1 MGIEQKQS
9 KAMASI
15 QRSKWAKWA
24 PIVVLVL
31 GLLILLLMAKGIAVL
46 AADRIVYSIP
56 ILGGIARSLELAEF
70 LNLLLFS
77 VLGMGIGLGVH
88 LIPVPDQ
95 ERVGRSVLMVLIPI
109 LFLSGCFFQYQLWLS
124 DVRAEMGISAA
135 QVRAVTNQWLGQTV
149 KKPGLWGF
157 YHYTTLYSILPTNP
171 DRLRASIQGSDRV
184 NQLFSQ
190 VFSTTPT
197 QAGQLLGLCVWG
209 LRAFYFGL
217 SVLTSLHHFEEGMA
231 QGKHRLQSPGTAVP
245 DPSKRKGVPRKV
257 HKKVKSKRLND

>member
-9 KAMASI
+9 KAMSSI
-15 QRSKWAKWA
+15 QRSKWAQWAQWA

-95 ERVGRSVLMVLIPI
+95 ERAGRSVLMVLIPI

-124 DVRAEMGISAA
+124 DVRADMGISAA
-135 QVRAVTNQWLGQTV
+135 QVRAVTNEWLG
-149 KKPGLWGF
+149 K
-157 YHYTTLYSILPTNP
+157 
-171 DRLRASIQGSDRV
+171 
-184 NQLFSQ
+184 
-190 VFSTTPT
+190 
-197 QAGQLLGLCVWG
+197 
-209 LRAFYFGL
+209 
-217 SVLTSLHHFEEGMA
+217 M
-231 QGKHRLQSPGTAVP
+231 
-245 DPSKRKGVPRKV
+245 
-257 HKKVKSKRLND
+257 